1 MREIEFTNTKEKVVL
16 KFFDRTSDIFKDLEG
31 KKCFFVCDANV
42 LSAHPSMASWLEES
56 KAIKILLDQPEAQK
70 NLESY
75 KKIIEALKKHNFTRK
90 DYLIGLGGG
99 ATTDLAGFVAATY
112 MRGMRFIQIP
122 TSLLGQVDASVG
134 GKTAINFDGIKNFVG
149 SFYNPE
155 QIIINTEFLSS
166 LNEQEFLNGL
176 AEVIKHAIISSEES
190 LNEIFDE
197 KSAIVSREPETL
209 SQIIDNSI
217 AVKESIVSEDFN
229 ETGKRKFLNFGHT
242 FAHGIEYANRMQPI
256 LHGHAVVIGMLM
268 ASTYSEHKGILDA
281 ADLEKIKQ
289 AIGSFNYDF
298 SNINL
303 DVETIVEGMK
313 SDKKNQSEKI
323 ALILLQG
330 IGNPVLHEEEN
341 IENLT
346 NFIRDF
352 TENFEK

>member
-1 MREIEFTNTKEKVVL
+1 M
-16 KFFDRTSDIFKDLEG
+16 
-31 KKCFFVCDANV
+31 
-42 LSAHPSMASWLEES
+42 
-56 KAIKILLDQPEAQK
+56 
-70 NLESY
+70 
-75 KKIIEALKKHNFTRK
+75 
-90 DYLIGLGGG
+90 GGG

-197 KSAIVSREPETL
+197 KSAIVAREPETL
-209 SQIIDNSI
+209 SKIIDNSI

-268 ASTYSEHKGILDA
+268 ASTYSEHKGMLDA
-281 ADLEKIKQ
+281 SDLEKIKQ

-303 DVETIVEGMK
+303 DVQTIVEGMK

-323 ALILLQG
+323 TLVLLQG

-341 IENLT
+341 IENLA

>member
-1 MREIEFTNTKEKVVL
+1 MREIEFKNTKEKVVL
-16 KFFDRTSDIFKDLEG
+16 KFFDRTSDIFNDLEG
-31 KKCFFVCDANV
+31 KKCFFICDANV
-42 LSAHPSMASWLEES
+42 LSAHPAVTTWLDES
-56 KAIKILLDQPEAQK
+56 KAIKILLDHPEAQK

-75 KKIIEALKKHNFTRK
+75 KKIIEALKANSFTRK

-155 QIIINTEFLSS
+155 QIFINTEFLSS

-190 LNEIFDE
+190 LNGIFNE
-197 KSAIVSREPETL
+197 KSAIVAKEPETL
-209 SQIIDNSI
+209 SKIIDNSI

-229 ETGKRKFLNFGHT
+229 EAGKRKFLNFGHT
-242 FAHGIEYANRMQPI
+242 FAHGIEYANRKQPI

-268 ASTYSEHKGILDA
+268 ASTYSEHKGMLDA
-281 ADLEKIKQ
+281 VDLEKIKKV
-289 AIGSFNYDF
+289 IGSFNYNF

-330 IGNPVLHEEEN
+330 IGNPVLHEEGN

-352 TENFEK
+352 IENFEK

>member
-1 MREIEFTNTKEKVVL
+1 
-16 KFFDRTSDIFKDLEG
+16 
-31 KKCFFVCDANV
+31 
-42 LSAHPSMASWLEES
+42 
-56 KAIKILLDQPEAQK
+56 
-70 NLESY
+70 
-75 KKIIEALKKHNFTRK
+75 
-90 DYLIGLGGG
+90 
-99 ATTDLAGFVAATY
+99 
-112 MRGMRFIQIP
+112 MRFIQIP

-155 QIIINTEFLSS
+155 QIFINTEFLSS

-190 LNEIFDE
+190 LNEIFNE
-197 KSAIVSREPETL
+197 KSAIVAKEPETL
-209 SQIIDNSI
+209 SKIIDNSI

-229 ETGKRKFLNFGHT
+229 EAGKRKFLNFGHT
-242 FAHGIEYANRMQPI
+242 FAHGIEYANRKQPI

-268 ASTYSEHKGILDA
+268 ASTYSEHKGMLDA
-281 ADLEKIKQ
+281 VDLEKIKKV
-289 AIGSFNYDF
+289 IGSFNYDL

-330 IGNPVLHEEEN
+330 IGNPVLHEEGN

-352 TENFEK
+352 AENFEK